1 MATGK
6 QIQRI
11 YALGAKCGLLDRERG
26 NDDDLHLWIKQW
38 SQKDHIS
45 ELTEKQ
51 ADFIIARLIDYQN
64 NVCPPKPPVALGCGA
79 SVRRFGATAPTSMLA
94 SEREFITD
102 EQKKFCFSLAYKL
115 AKLSPSEAEVRER
128 LRGLICKVTDRNI
141 KTDGDIF
148 YKVTRSEGTQIIET
162 LKRMIRS
169 EERKKERGDKNADV

>member
-38 SQKDHIS
+38 SRKDHIS

-64 NVCPPKPPVALGCGA
+64 NVCPPKPADIEPITGA
-79 SVRRFGATAPTSMLA
+79 QQS
-94 SEREFITD
+94 
-102 EQKKFCFSLAYKL
+102 FCFRLTYKL
-115 AKLSPSEAEVRER
+115 AQVSPSEIDVRER
-128 LRGLICKVTDRNI
+128 LRGLICKVTNRNI
-141 KTDGDIF
+141 QTDGDIF
-148 YKVTRSEGTQIIET
+148 YKVTRNEGTQIIEM
-162 LKRMIRS
+162 LKRIIRS
-169 EERKKERGDKNADV
+169 EERKKKRGEKNGTGTAGKTQPP

>member
-11 YALGAKCGLLDRERG
+11 YALGAKCGLLDRGRG

-51 ADFIIARLIDYQN
+51 ADFIIARLVDYQN
-64 NVCPPKPPVALGCGA
+64 NVYPPKPA
-79 SVRRFGATAPTSMLA
+79 
-94 SEREFITD
+94 EYEFITD
-102 EQKKFCFSLAYKL
+102 EQKRFCFSLAYKL

-128 LRGLICKVTDRNI
+128 LRRLICKVTDRNI

-148 YKVTRSEGTQIIET
+148 YKVTRDEGSRIIEM
-162 LKRMIRS
+162 LKRIIRS
-169 EERKKERGDKNADV
+169 EERKLKRGDNNADV

>member
-11 YALGAKCGLLDRERG
+11 YALGSKCGLLDRERG

-38 SQKDHIS
+38 SLKDHIS

-51 ADFIIARLIDYQN
+51 ANFIIARLIDFQN
-64 NVCPPKPPVALGCGA
+64 NVCPPKP
-79 SVRRFGATAPTSMLA
+79 

-115 AKLSPSEAEVRER
+115 AKLSPSDIEVRER
-128 LRGLICKVTDRNI
+128 LRGLIRKVTNKNI

-148 YKVTRSEGTQIIET
+148 YKVTREEGSQIIEI

-169 EERKKERGDKNADV
+169 EKRKMKRGEKNANV

>member
-1 MATGK
+1 MATKK

-38 SQKDHIS
+38 SRKDHIS

-64 NVCPPKPPVALGCGA
+64 NVCPPKPA
-79 SVRRFGATAPTSMLA
+79 
-94 SEREFITD
+94 EYEFITD

-115 AKLSPSEAEVRER
+115 AKLSPSEVDVRER
-128 LRGLICKVTDRNI
+128 LRGLICKVTNKSI
-141 KTDGDIF
+141 KMDGDIF
-148 YKVTRSEGTQIIET
+148 YKVTRDEGSRIIET
-162 LKRMIRS
+162 LKRIILS
-169 EERKKERGDKNADV
+169 EERKKKRSDKNGAGTVGSAEPP

>member
-1 MATGK
+1 M
-6 QIQRI
+6 
-11 YALGAKCGLLDRERG
+11 GAKCGLLDRERG
-26 NDDDLHLWIKQW
+26 SDDDLHLWIKQW

-64 NVCPPKPPVALGCGA
+64 NVCPPKP
-79 SVRRFGATAPTSMLA
+79 

-115 AKLSPSEAEVRER
+115 AKLSPSEVDVRER

-169 EERKKERGDKNADV
+169 EERKKERGDKNGAVTTGEAEPP

>member
-11 YALGAKCGLLDRERG
+11 YALGAKSGLLDRERG

-51 ADFIIARLIDYQN
+51 ADFIIARLIDYQK
-64 NVCPPKPPVALGCGA
+64 NVCPPKPAEC
-79 SVRRFGATAPTSMLA
+79 
-94 SEREFITD
+94 EFITD
-102 EQKKFCFSLAYKL
+102 EQKKFCFSLVYKL

-128 LRGLICKVTDRNI
+128 LRGLICKVTKKSI

-148 YKVTRSEGTQIIET
+148 YKVTREEGSRIIET

-169 EERKKERGDKNADV
+169 EERKKKRGDKNADV

>member
-11 YALGAKCGLLDRERG
+11 YALGVKCGLLDRERG

-38 SQKDHIS
+38 SQKAHIS

-64 NVCPPKPPVALGCGA
+64 NVCPPKPE
-79 SVRRFGATAPTSMLA
+79 
-94 SEREFITD
+94 EREFITD

-115 AKLSPSEAEVRER
+115 AKLSPSKVEVRER
-128 LRGLICKVTDRNI
+128 LRGLVCKVTKKSI

-148 YKVTRSEGTQIIET
+148 YKVTRKEGSQIIEM

-169 EERKKERGDKNADV
+169 EEQKKKRGDKNADV

>member
-38 SQKDHIS
+38 SRKDHIS

-64 NVCPPKPPVALGCGA
+64 NVCPPKP
-79 SVRRFGATAPTSMLA
+79 
-94 SEREFITD
+94 SEHEFITG

-115 AKLSPSEAEVRER
+115 AKLLPSEVEVRER
-128 LRGLICKVTDRNI
+128 LRGLICKVTNRSI

-148 YKVTRSEGTQIIET
+148 YKVTRDEGAQIIEM
-162 LKRMIRS
+162 LKRIIRS
-169 EERKKERGDKNADV
+169 EERKMKRGEKNADV

>member
-64 NVCPPKPPVALGCGA
+64 NVCPPKPADIEPITGA
-79 SVRRFGATAPTSMLA
+79 QQG
-94 SEREFITD
+94 
-102 EQKKFCFSLAYKL
+102 FCFRLAYKL
-115 AKLSPSEAEVRER
+115 AQVSPSEVDVRER
-128 LRGLICKVTDRNI
+128 LRGLICKVTDRSI

-148 YKVTRSEGTQIIET
+148 YKVTRSEGARIIET

-169 EERKKERGDKNADV
+169 EERKKERGDKNGTVTAGEAEPP